1 MVKRFW
7 LVEMGGCWGGDESLD
22 CGDGSLVT
30 FDSRLSSISYNNAC
44 NLQYIGERLQG
55 LKLNVEIIE

>member
-1 MVKRFW
+1 
-7 LVEMGGCWGGDESLD
+7 MGGCWGGDESLD

-30 FDSRLSSISYNNAC
+30 FDSRLSSISYDNAC